1 MRRDCR
7 RCRVEQSGQQN
18 AESDPQFGCLASSVP
33 VCSRCSSQE
42 QFQLLLQTGLPK
54 NSKGQMASTSKR
66 ARFGPRIPPPQIPRN
81 TGAYF
86 DGSHLLPSPKLY
98 STSVPMLCVAWPMV
112 SLREAPSGA
121 KLQNLRPCLSGQGR
135 RHLPR
140 RSMPRRL
147 SLPHLPKLLRLQKCE
162 MRKRYSWRWIETMGK
177 FSWIFV
183 TIGRQLQRESVASI
197 AIGSL

>member
-121 KLQNLRPCLSGQGR
+121 KLQICVLVCPGKDDDICLGGACHIGYPCLICR
-135 RHLPR
+135 N
-140 RSMPRRL
+140 
-147 SLPHLPKLLRLQKCE
+147 C
-162 MRKRYSWRWIETMGK
+162 
-177 FSWIFV
+177 
-183 TIGRQLQRESVASI
+183 
-197 AIGSL
+197 